1 MHFLFR
7 SHNSG
12 SDRPSKCLA
21 ASVAQTQSNLNRCQP
36 ETTGKTMQGLTSP
49 LDVASVIITISKW
62 KTKTQNERH
71 AGKSGCQVFET
82 GHLIP
87 EFSYPYLQNLELRRV
102 THVPELTRV
111 EVMVHPPGTVVDG
124 LCRGVQQEFL
134 FNARTTDLTGMLIS
148 SYFRIHSK
156 HNSLL
161 AAFPEFPHPA
171 PYTRESRLPWY
182 RSTLYTALS
191 KHFLHCIEITY
202 TYISPG
208 RQ

>member
-171 PYTRESRLPWY
+171 PYTRVTSSLVQE
-182 RSTLYTALS
+182 
-191 KHFLHCIEITY
+191 HFVHSSIKAFLTSH
-202 TYISPG
+202 
-208 RQ
+208 